1 MTRRISPMKTVIQSH
16 HMNAVPES
24 RLVRERSEPS
34 IHREYQRE
42 IDNNPMIFAMNFERQ
57 NDAECQSEC
66 DALIEQAIREK
77 WHESGFGRFRNLKVG
92 VRNGKVQLRGRLD
105 SYYHK
110 QMAHSLI
117 RAIDGITQIDNDIL
131 VQTVNSSRQ

>member
-16 HMNAVPES
+16 QVNASPDS
-24 RLVRERSEPS
+24 QFVRERSEPS
-34 IHREYQRE
+34 IHREFQRE
-42 IDNNPMIFAMNFERQ
+42 IDTNPMIFAMNFERQ

-66 DALIEQAIREK
+66 DSLIEQAIREK
-77 WHESGFGRFRNLKVG
+77 WHQSGFSRFRNLKVG
-92 VRNGKVQLRGRLD
+92 VRNGKVQLRGRLE
-105 SYYHK
+105 SYYYK

-131 VQTVNSSRQ
+131 VQSFK